1 MCGIFGYVGKREDA
15 GQIILDGLKK
25 LEYRGYDSWGIA
37 CSYGNKLEV
46 RKEVGKIGNVH
57 VRFSPSHLGFGQTRW
72 ATHGGVTR
80 ANAHPHFDCE
90 KKIAVV
96 HNGIVEN
103 YQKIKK
109 NFQKKHFLR
118 SQTDTEVIVHLIEEE
133 MTIGKNFLT
142 AVRHAF
148 MKLDGLNAFVALD
161 TESQQLVA
169 VKNGSPLVAGLSQGE
184 NFVASDS
191 AGIVDYTK
199 DVLFLEDYD
208 LLSVEGDKTTL
219 YDVRTGKKKSLKTN
233 RIDWQTEQGSLGKFK
248 HFLIK
253 EVYEQPRV
261 IRRIANESGQ
271 EVNYLADLIK
281 KSFGTYLVG
290 CGTASYACLAG
301 TYLFSQIA
309 KHHLNFAVGS
319 EFNYLEDFITPQ
331 SLVIGVSQ
339 SGETAD
345 IIESLTKAKKKE
357 AYIACLVNV
366 VGSTLYRLSDFK
378 VLIGAGQE
386 RAVISTKAFVGQ
398 VSLLLYTAYA
408 LAGKLVEGRGVLE
421 KTAKSLEFVLSLASQ
436 KQIKRLSKR
445 LGRKEHIYVIGRGI
459 SYAAALEA
467 TLKIKESSYIHA
479 EGFAAGELKHGVI
492 ALIEK
497 GTSCIS
503 IVPPDETKGA
513 VLAGAMEVKARGGF
527 IIGLSDKDNEIF
539 DYFIKVPDAGLGSII
554 PNVAVIQTLSYYL
567 TLLRR
572 NDPDKP
578 RNLAK
583 SVTVK

>member
-1 MCGIFGYVGKREDA
+1 MCGIFGYVGKRDNA
-15 GQIILDGLKK
+15 GQIVLDGIKK

-37 CSYGNKLEV
+37 CFNGDKLEV
-46 RKEVGKIGNVH
+46 HKEVGKIGNV
-57 VRFSPSHLGFGQTRW
+57 RASFSPSHLGFGQTRW
-72 ATHGGVTR
+72 ATHGGVTQ
-80 ANAHPHFDCE
+80 ANAHPHFDCQSQ
-90 KKIAVV
+90 IAVV

-103 YQKIKK
+103 YQEIKK
-109 NFQKKHFLR
+109 KFKKKHVFR

-133 MTIGKNFLT
+133 LLGTKNFLT
-142 AVRHAF
+142 AVRRAF
-148 MKLDGLNAFVALD
+148 RRLEGLNAFVALD
-161 TESQQLVA
+161 TQSRQFVA
-169 VKNGSPLVAGLSQGE
+169 VKNGSPLVAGLGQGE

-191 AGIVDYTK
+191 TGIVDHTK
-199 DVLFLEDYD
+199 NVLFLEDYD
-208 LLSVEGDKTTL
+208 LLSVERSKIDL
-219 YDVRTGKKKSLKTN
+219 FDVRTGKKKVLKTHQ
-233 RIDWQTEQGSLGKFK
+233 IDWQTQEASLGKFK

-253 EVYEQPRV
+253 EVYEQPKV

-271 EVNYLADLIK
+271 EVNHLADLIK

-301 TYLFSQIA
+301 TYFFSQIA
-309 KHHLNFAVGS
+309 KRHLNFTVGS

-345 IIESLTKAKKKE
+345 IIESLTKAKKKG
-357 AYIACLVNV
+357 ARIACLVNV
-366 VGSTLYRLSDFK
+366 IGSTLYRLSDFK

-386 RAVISTKAFVGQ
+386 RAVISTKAFIGQ

-408 LAGKLVEGRGVLE
+408 LAGKLAEGRAVLE
-421 KTAKSLEFVLSLASQ
+421 KTAKSVEFVLSSHSQENIKDLAR
-436 KQIKRLSKR
+436 RLR
-445 LGRKEHIYVIGRGI
+445 RKEHMYIIGRGI

-497 GTSCIS
+497 GTPCLVIA
-503 IVPPDETKGA
+503 PLDETKGA
-513 VLAGAMEVKARGGF
+513 ILAGAMEVKARGGF

-539 DYFIKVPDAGLGSII
+539 DYFIKVPAAGFGSIL
-554 PNVAVIQTLSYYL
+554 PNVAIVQTLSYYL
-567 TLLRR
+567 TLLRK